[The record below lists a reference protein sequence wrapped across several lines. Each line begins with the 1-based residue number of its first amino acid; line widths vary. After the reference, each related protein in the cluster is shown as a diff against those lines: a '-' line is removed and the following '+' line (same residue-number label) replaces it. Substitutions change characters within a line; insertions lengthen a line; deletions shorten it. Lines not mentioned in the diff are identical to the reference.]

1 MKIVFTGG
9 GTGGHF
15 YPIIAIAENILK
27 IAEKEKLIDIRMY
40 YLAPTPYNKEMLFRH
55 ELAYR
60 YIPAGKIRSYFSL
73 NNFFDFFKTGFG
85 VLKALWT
92 LYTIFPDVVVGKGG
106 YASFPTLLAAKFLG
120 IPVIVHESDS
130 IPGKVNRWAGTF
142 AKRVALSYPE
152 AEKYFPERATAWTG
166 NPIRE
171 EILTTIKHGAH
182 EFLKLEESV
191 PTILILGGSQGAQRI
206 NETIIDTLPLLLEHY
221 QIIHQTGAKN
231 LKEVAGIAGIAL
243 EHNQYKTRYRP
254 FAYLDA
260 SALRMSAGIAG
271 LVISRA
277 GSTIFE
283 IAAWGIPSIIIPI
296 PEAIAHD
303 QRENAFT
310 YARTGACE
318 VLEEANL
325 SPHLLAATI
334 EKIMGDRKRQEAMRA
349 SALAFAKRDAAEKIA
364 SEIIRLAETH
374 YANGK

>member
-27 IAEKEKLIDIRMY
+27 IAEREKLIDIKMY
-40 YLAPTPYNKEMLFRH
+40 YLAPTPYNKEMLFRNG
-55 ELAYR
+55 LVYR
-60 YIPAGKIRSYFSL
+60 YIPAGKIRAYFSI
-73 NNFFDFFKTGFG
+73 NNFFDFFKTGLG
-85 VLKALWT
+85 ILKALWT

-120 IPVIVHESDS
+120 IPVIIHESDS
-130 IPGKVNRWAGTF
+130 IPGKVNRWAGAF

-152 AEKYFPERATAWTG
+152 AEKYFPKNIAAWTG

-171 EILTTIKHGAH
+171 EILTVIKHGAH
-182 EFLKLEESV
+182 EFLKLEERIPV
-191 PTILILGGSQGAQRI
+191 ILVLGGSQGAQRI
-206 NETIIDTLPLLLEHY
+206 NETILDTLPLLLDRY
-221 QIIHQTGAKN
+221 QVIHQTGTKN
-231 LKEVAGIAGIAL
+231 IDEVQGIASIAL
-243 EHNQYKTRYRP
+243 EHNQYKTRYKP

-260 SALRMSAGIAG
+260 SALRMSAGIAE

-325 SPHLLAATI
+325 SPHLLSATI
-334 EKIMGDRKRQEAMRA
+334 EKIMGDAKRRETMREA
-349 SALAFAKRDAAEKIA
+349 ALLFAKRDAAEKISA
-364 SEIIRLAETH
+364 EIIRIAETH
-374 YANGK
+374 YNRQ

>member
-60 YIPAGKIRSYFSL
+60 YVPSGKIRGYFSI
-73 NNFFDFFKTGFG
+73 NNFFDVFKTAFG
-85 VLKALWT
+85 ILKALWI

-120 IPVIVHESDS
+120 IPVIIHESDS
-130 IPGKVNRWAGTF
+130 IPGKVNRWAGAF
-142 AKRVALSYPE
+142 AKRVALSYPG
-152 AEKYFPERATAWTG
+152 ASAYFPKDTAAWTG

-171 EILTTIKHGAH
+171 EILTPIKHGAR
-182 EFLKLEESV
+182 EFLKLEEGI
-191 PTILILGGSQGAQRI
+191 PTILVLGGSQGAQHI
-206 NETIIDTLPLLLEHY
+206 NETLIDTLPLLLPHY
-221 QIIHQTGAKN
+221 QVIHQTGIKN
-231 LKEVAGIAGIAL
+231 IKEVQGIAGIVL
-243 EHNQYKTRYRP
+243 EKNQYKTRYKP
-254 FAYLDA
+254 FAYLDT
-260 SALRMSAGIAG
+260 SALRMSAGIAE
-271 LVISRA
+271 LIISRA

-296 PEAIAHD
+296 PESISHD

-325 SPHLLAATI
+325 SPHLLSATV
-334 EKIMGDRKRQEAMRA
+334 ENIMNNPARKETMRA
-349 SALAFAKRDAAEKIA
+349 AALGFAKGDAAEKIA
-364 SEIIRLAETH
+364 TEILHIAKTH
-374 YANGK
+374 YNA